1 MISPRLHPLVQLRP
15 RHDVIY
21 VSQNRTVLATGL
33 NGFVETELSSI
44 LSSEPPSLAG
54 PIFDPQETATSNVGQ
69 HSWLG
74 YYLALSTNA
83 GEGE

>member
-33 NGFVETELSSI
+33 NGFVETELSAVYSFI
-44 LSSEPPSLAG
+44 RAAFSHG
-54 PIFDPQETATSNVGQ
+54 TDI
-69 HSWLG
+69 
-74 YYLALSTNA
+74 
-83 GEGE
+83 